1 MLEVKGQVDHVFTVR
16 SQQLK
21 FDLLQV
27 SLVLLESCLV
37 GAEQAM
43 ALLTNG
49 AQNLGSYYCLIRRRF
64 KRRRKKRSERK
75 GNLRS
80 SSSSGMQRVMLSCR
94 LVDLVMFTNWEAA
107 LQLNWVHILE
117 YKFKILIL
125 SILCHFAL
133 LPHYVS

>member
-1 MLEVKGQVDHVFTVR
+1 MFTVR

-80 SSSSGMQRVMLSCR
+80 SNSSSSGMQRVMLSCR
-94 LVDLVMFTNWEAA
+94 LVDLVMFSNWEAA
-107 LQLNWVHILE
+107 VQLNWVHILE

-125 SILCHFAL
+125 SILSHFAL